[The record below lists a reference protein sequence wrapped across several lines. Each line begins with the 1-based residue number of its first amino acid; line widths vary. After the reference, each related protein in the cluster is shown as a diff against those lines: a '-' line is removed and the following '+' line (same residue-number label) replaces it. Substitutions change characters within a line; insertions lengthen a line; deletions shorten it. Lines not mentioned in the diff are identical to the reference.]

1 MTAAAIPIHF
11 PNQFQGL
18 FQRVESTYRP
28 LLVDALKKVHAAPIP
43 SELRPFFDHVTVE
56 STQPAFML
64 IPLMFLAAAEASGG
78 ITQRHIDALPT
89 MLLSMEVTAIV
100 DDTVD
105 RTPMRS
111 GRMSF
116 PRRFGDVSATPFTG
130 ALLMLIAEQNGRC
143 PPEFL
148 NATIRY
154 VLDLFSMFL
163 WERQNTY
170 PERALF
176 ERWLEH
182 RYTETRVATQ
192 FAIDSS
198 LALNGR
204 PPLPLAAVERFSYI
218 FQDVDDIVGL
228 LERRDEQGEND
239 DLQMGIIT
247 RPLMLTL
254 ARQPEFARSVD
265 QLWDNYRPLLHSS
278 LVEFQQRH
286 AEVSDRT
293 RGLHDRI
300 RDTLLE
306 IGVPEAVRHMVGDL
320 KQCVKEAPAEL
331 RSFVHDLA
339 LSVIDRLR
347 RCEREDLNLLL
358 EECFRDTPP
367 EVETTSW
374 RTQSARKEPRTIC
387 VYCSSSGVVEPSWFE
402 LASRLGAE
410 IGKRGDRLVFGGSNT
425 GLMGAVA
432 HATRE
437 HGGQV
442 ISVIPEVMKGTP
454 YVFEPS
460 TEVVVTRD
468 LRARKAAMETRA
480 DAFVVLPGGF
490 GTLDETL
497 EIIASKQMHMHRKP
511 IVFVN
516 TKGFWEPLTALFEH
530 LFRERFA
537 SAQHHRHLYH
547 MAPDPEGVFAY
558 LDSYVPPPFPAKWF

>member
-1 MTAAAIPIHF
+1 MTATIPIQF
-11 PNQFQGL
+11 PNQFRGM
-18 FQRVESTYRP
+18 FQRVQPTYRP
-28 LLVDALKKVHAAPIP
+28 LLEAALKKVHEAPIP
-43 SELRPFFDHVTVE
+43 AELRPFFDHVTVDN
-56 STQPAFML
+56 TQPAFML

-89 MLLSMEVTAIV
+89 MMLSMEVTAIV

-130 ALLMLIAEQNGRC
+130 ALLMLIVEQSGTC

-148 NATIRY
+148 NATVRY
-154 VLDLFSMFL
+154 VLEIFSMFL

-170 PERALF
+170 PEQALF

-182 RYTETRVATQ
+182 RYTEARVAAQ
-192 FAIDSS
+192 FAVDSS
-198 LALNGR
+198 LALNGY
-204 PPLPLAAVERFSYI
+204 PPLSFPAAESFSYI
-218 FQDVDDIVGL
+218 FQDVDDIVSL

-247 RPLMLTL
+247 RPLLMTL
-254 ARQPEFARSVD
+254 ARKPELARSID
-265 QLWDNYRPLLHSS
+265 QLWDSYRPLLHSS

-286 AEVSDRT
+286 AEVAERT
-293 RGLHDRI
+293 RPLHERI
-300 RDTLLE
+300 RQELLE

-320 KQCVKEAPAEL
+320 QRCVRESPLQL
-331 RSFVHDLA
+331 RPFVRDLA
-339 LSVIDRLR
+339 LSVVDRLR
-347 RCEREDLNLLL
+347 RCEREDLNAII
-358 EECFRDTPP
+358 EECFQEPPP
-367 EVETTSW
+367 EEARSW
-374 RTQSARKEPRTIC
+374 RADGTRKEPRTIC

-402 LASRLGAE
+402 LASALGAE
-410 IGKRGDRLVFGGSNT
+410 IGKRGDKLVFGGGNT

-442 ISVIPEVMKGTP
+442 ISVIPEVMRGTP
-454 YVFEPS
+454 YVFEHS
-460 TEVVVTRD
+460 TELVVTRD
-468 LRARKAAMETRA
+468 LRGRKAAMEMRA
-480 DAFVVLPGGF
+480 DAFVVLPGGL
-490 GTLDETL
+490 GTLDEAL
-497 EIIASKQMHMHRKP
+497 EILAAKQMHQHRKP

-516 TKGFWEPLTALFEH
+516 AKGFWEPLSTLFEH

-547 MAPDPEGVFAY
+547 LVQDPEGVFAY
-558 LDSYVPPPFPAKWF
+558 LDSYEPPPFPAKWF

>member
-1 MTAAAIPIHF
+1 
-11 PNQFQGL
+11 
-18 FQRVESTYRP
+18 
-28 LLVDALKKVHAAPIP
+28 
-43 SELRPFFDHVTVE
+43 
-56 STQPAFML
+56 
-64 IPLMFLAAAEASGG
+64 
-78 ITQRHIDALPT
+78 
-89 MLLSMEVTAIV
+89 
-100 DDTVD
+100 
-105 RTPMRS
+105 
-111 GRMSF
+111 
-116 PRRFGDVSATPFTG
+116 RFGEASATPFTG
-130 ALLMLIAEQNGRC
+130 ALLMLMAQHARRC
-143 PPEFL
+143 PPEFGDAL
-148 NATIRY
+148 LQY
-154 VLDLFSMFL
+154 VLRIFSMFL

-170 PERALF
+170 PEQATF
-176 ERWLEH
+176 EHWLTQ
-182 RYTETRVATQ
+182 RYAATGVATA
-192 FAIDSS
+192 FAIDSA
-198 LALNGR
+198 LALNGHA
-204 PPLPLAAVERFSYI
+204 PLPAAAMDSFSYI

-254 ARQPEFARSVD
+254 ARRPEFARSVE

-293 RGLHDRI
+293 RELHDHI
-300 RDTLLE
+300 REALLE

-320 KQCVKEAPAEL
+320 HQCVKESPADL
-331 RSFVHDLA
+331 RPFVHDLA
-339 LSVIDRLR
+339 LSVLDRLR

-358 EECFRDTPP
+358 EECFRDAPP
-367 EVETTSW
+367 DEETSSW
-374 RTQSARKEPRTIC
+374 RTKASRKEPRTIC
-387 VYCSSSGVVEPSWFE
+387 VYCSSSGIVEPSWFE

-442 ISVIPEVMKGTP
+442 ISVIPEVMRGTP

-490 GTLDETL
+490 GTLDEAM
-497 EIIASKQMHMHRKP
+497 EIIAAKQMHMHRKP

-547 MAPDPEGVFAY
+547 MAQEPEGVFAY